1 MIHRTVVLALLTLHL
16 TLAGPARAELL
27 VALVEPTIGQQSL
40 YSFNSQT
47 PAAGT
52 SVTVSGIGAEERLL
66 AIDFRP
72 RTGQL
77 YGLSSGSALYTL
89 NTRSGAASKVGA
101 GFADALNGGNFG
113 FDFNPVIDRIRIV
126 SDADQNFVAHPDTGA
141 ANIAVTTPV
150 FYGPGDPNNG
160 AQPNVVHHAYDGN
173 ILGGLSAA
181 TQLRAI
187 DTNLNILVTQA
198 NNAGTLGTIGP
209 LAINAED
216 IGGFDVA
223 TTGRAFTALS
233 DGVGSVTS
241 TLYSI
246 NLTTGAATS
255 LGAIPQTVWGLAAVP
270 VPEPSALVLVG
281 LASLLCNFVRNRRLK
296 A

>member
-1 MIHRTVVLALLTLHL
+1 M
-16 TLAGPARAELL
+16 
-27 VALVEPTIGQQSL
+27 S
-40 YSFNSQT
+40 
-47 PAAGT
+47 
-52 SVTVSGIGAEERLL
+52 
-66 AIDFRP
+66 IDFRP

-89 NTRSGAASKVGA
+89 NTQSGVASKVGA
-101 GFADALNGGNFG
+101 GFTDALNGGNFG

-126 SDADQNFVAHPDTGA
+126 SDADQNLVAHPDTGA

-173 ILGGLSAA
+173 VLGGLSAA

-209 LAINAED
+209 LGINAED

-223 TTGRAFTALS
+223 TREELSPHFPTGWQRNFHVVFDQSLDGSGNFARRNSANRLGACRGTSARTGRTCAS
-233 DGVGSVTS
+233 RPRRVC
-241 TLYSI
+241 Y
-246 NLTTGAATS
+246 
-255 LGAIPQTVWGLAAVP
+255 AIVFEIVA
-270 VPEPSALVLVG
+270 
-281 LASLLCNFVRNRRLK
+281 
-296 A
+296 

>member
-1 MIHRTVVLALLTLHL
+1 MIHRIVILAQLSLLATF
-16 TLAGPARAELL
+16 AGPARAEML
-27 VALVEPTIGQQSL
+27 VALIEPTVGQQCL

-47 PAAGT
+47 LAAGT
-52 SVTVSGIGAEERLL
+52 SVTVSGLGAGERLL

-72 RTGQL
+72 LTGQL
-77 YGLSSGSALYTL
+77 YGLSSGSSLYTL
-89 NTRSGAASKVGA
+89 NTQSGAASKVGT
-101 GFADALNGGNFG
+101 GFTTALDGGNFG

-126 SDADQNFVAHPDTGA
+126 SDADQNLVAHPDTGA
-141 ANIAVTTPV
+141 ANIATTTPV
-150 FYGPGDPNNG
+150 FYGPADPNSA

-173 ILGGLSAA
+173 VLGALAPA

-187 DTNLNILVTQA
+187 DTNLDILVTQA

-209 LAINAED
+209 LGINAED

-223 TTGRAFTALS
+223 TTGRAFSALS

-246 NLTTGAATS
+246 NLSTGAATS

-270 VPEPSALVLVG
+270 VPEPSALVLVS
-281 LASLLCNFVRNRRLK
+281 LASLLCNCVRNRRLMG
-296 A
+296 